1 MLDIKLLRENPDIV
15 RESQKK
21 RGMPEKEVDW
31 VLELDKKWRGLKFEV
46 DNLKSKRNK
55 ISQEINQA
63 KKEKNE
69 SKAKDLI
76 KQAQKIPKEIAKLEE
91 ESKKLEQERNSV
103 LENIPNIVDKS
114 IPVGDAS
121 KNKILEVFRKPKK
134 FSFQVKDHEELL
146 LNRDLLNMNKA
157 AEVAGARFYYL
168 KRDIVKLNQALINF
182 ALDFLAKKD
191 FVLVQP
197 PYMLKKETLNTALP
211 LSAFEESIYKIEGE
225 DLYLIGTAE
234 HALNA
239 YYFNEIL
246 IGKDLPI
253 RFAGLSPCFRKEAG
267 SHGKDTKGIIRIHQF
282 EKIEQFVF
290 CKPENSWKEFDLLLK
305 NSKEMLKKLE
315 IPFRFVVLSTGDIG
329 RVPTKTI
336 DFEGWFPSQ
345 KSYRE
350 LGSCSNCLDYQAR
363 RGNVRYDE
371 AGKLNFVHTLNN
383 TAIATERMIACLVEN
398 YQQKDGSIKIPK
410 ALQPY
415 MNKQKIIIGI
425 KRDEQI
431 RNLPQIQNRHRS
443 ILHNEKK
450 KNVKKKKRKS

>member
-1 MLDIKLLRENPDIV
+1 MLDIKLIRENPEII

-31 VLELDKKWRGLKFEV
+31 VLEIDKKWRGIKFQV

-63 KKEKNE
+63 KKQGDEK
-69 SKAKDLI
+69 KAKELI
-76 KQAQKIPKEIAKLEE
+76 KQAQNIPVEIEKLEE
-91 ESKKLEQERNSV
+91 ENKNLEKERNSV

-114 IPVGDAS
+114 VPVGDAS
-121 KNKILEVFRKPKK
+121 KNKVLKVFRKPKK
-134 FSFQVKDHEELL
+134 FSFQPKGHEELL
-146 LNRDLLNMNKA
+146 VALDMLNMEKA

-182 ALDFLAKKD
+182 ALDFLAKKE
-191 FVLVQP
+191 FVLIQP
-197 PYMLKKETLNTALP
+197 PYMLKKDTLNTALP

-239 YYFNEIL
+239 YYFNETIT
-246 IGKDLPI
+246 GKNLPI
-253 RFAGLSPCFRKEAG
+253 RFAGISPCFRKEAG
-267 SHGKDTKGIIRIHQF
+267 THGKDTKGIFRIHQF
-282 EKIEQFVF
+282 EKIEQFIF
-290 CKPENSWKEFDLLLK
+290 CKSENSWKEFDLLLK
-305 NSKEMLKKLE
+305 NSEEMLKKLQ
-315 IPFRFVVLSTGDIG
+315 IPFRFVLLASKDMG

-345 KSYRE
+345 KAYRE

-371 AGKLNFVHTLNN
+371 AGKLNFVYTLNN
-383 TAIATERMIACLVEN
+383 TAIATERMIACLIEN
-398 YQQKDGSIKIPK
+398 HQQKDGSIKIPK

-415 MNKQKIIIGI
+415 MGKKIIGA
-425 KRDEQI
+425 KRD
-431 RNLPQIQNRHRS
+431 
-443 ILHNEKK
+443 EKK
-450 KNVKKKKRKS
+450 KNKKKRK